1 MQSLKNTLQIL
12 GCVAL
17 GILISFLSHWENEI
31 IQTIYSTLIL
41 IFLLIGFLKVLKSPN
56 KENESNNQIRNK
68 DNNINLID
76 LVVNQQK
83 PFKAIELSQNPT
95 QGGEELG
102 EIFLETM
109 KGGKKKMEKIKDFF
123 KRVWGNKFTILSIVF
138 SLFCVFACEYLYFAD
153 YFLRFDWVE
162 NNQVVLNYVLPI
174 VGIAY
179 IVLNVFTTITKY
191 GWENLKE
198 LQEKAYKKALEKA
211 SQLTKEQKAIVK
223 NQMKEVKEQL
233 SNVGIDLTKTNTIIE
248 AYETLRD
255 LGIALSDEKVSAY
268 NLAVAKKPEL
278 DLAYTQLTSQLETLL
293 SKLK

>member
-56 KENESNNQIRNK
+56 KENERNNQTRNK

-83 PFKAIELSQNPT
+83 PLKAIELSQNPT

-109 KGGKKKMEKIKDFF
+109 KGGKKKMEKIKNFF
-123 KRVWGNKFTILSIVF
+123 KRVWGNKFTITSILF
-138 SLFCVFACEYLYFAD
+138 NLFCVSVCEFLYFAD
-153 YFLRFDWVE
+153 YFFRFGWVNE
-162 NNQVVLNYVLPI
+162 NQTWLNYVLPI

-179 IVLNVFTTITKY
+179 IVLNTFTTITKY
-191 GWENLKE
+191 GWENLGE
-198 LQEKAYKKALEKA
+198 LQEKSYKKALEKA

-223 NQMKEVKEQL
+223 GQMKEVKEQL

-293 SKLK
+293 SKLR